1 VQGSGTLF
9 AVLEVVLIVGA
20 AYLTYHIKILLQGC
34 GQGTRGHIA
43 AAAVD
48 YAYLFEDNYTKL
60 QWGMKHFSNDNYKQ
74 TLNYIWHIAE
84 IYCPWYNQ
92 LKFYKTVYGGSP

>member
-1 VQGSGTLF
+1 MLV
-9 AVLEVVLIVGA
+9 A
-20 AYLTYHIKILLQGC
+20 AYHYISYKNSSYKIVDK
-34 GQGTRGHIA
+34 GQGGILA

-48 YAYLFEDNYTKL
+48 FAYLFEDNYTKL